1 MCEFP
6 VNFTRSMP
14 KRAVSHCTVIDFEP
28 CNVSPRAVVTVRQKT
43 RPTSRFA
50 EIGERRIL
58 LFMRGAARNV
68 LTAQT
73 ARPELN

>member
-6 VNFTRSMP
+6 VNFMRGMP

-28 CNVSPRAVVTVRQKT
+28 CNVSPRAVVTVRQIT

-58 LFMRGAARNV
+58 LLCGPARNV